1 MNLEFSNSTNK
12 SYYFLFLVLS
22 IYFLDFITGNRLSD
36 IFVLNT
42 LEVSSYNNLWSILTY
57 PLKFTSSASLV
68 LFVFV
73 MGLISKNLETIYK
86 TRVIPIIYLLIILSH
101 GVVFS
106 LINVDTESFLS
117 GTDGISYFILVLHLL
132 LNKEYRVNVFTF
144 ELNINKLFVG
154 VMIGMWVFS
163 QSLNYFAF
171 NQNHVLNSFFL
182 AGLGTTNAL
191 IVYFQ
196 LRLIKRFSKKNN
208 IPKID
213 EANQY
218 NELEHSLATISE
230 SNKKLNQTK
239 PAYEETNLFSNNPYI
254 DEEIM
259 NNILE
264 KINDS
269 GFSSLSENEQRFL
282 EEYSKRI

>member
-42 LEVSSYNNLWSILTY
+42 LEVSNYNNLWSILTY

-144 ELNINKLFVG
+144 DLNINKLFVG

-196 LRLIKRFSKKNN
+196 LRLIKRFSKKKN

-239 PAYEETNLFSNNPYI
+239 PAYEETSLFSNNPYI

>member
-117 GTDGISYFILVLHLL
+117 GTDGISFFILVLHLL

-144 ELNINKLFVG
+144 DLNINKLFVG

-213 EANQY
+213 ESNQY